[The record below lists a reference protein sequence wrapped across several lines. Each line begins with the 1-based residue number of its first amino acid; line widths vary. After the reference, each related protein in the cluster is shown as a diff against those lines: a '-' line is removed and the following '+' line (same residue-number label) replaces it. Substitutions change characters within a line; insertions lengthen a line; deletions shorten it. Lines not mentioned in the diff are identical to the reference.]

1 MTTPAYGSPR
11 DWAAGP
17 DVVYRALAEAAVRQL
32 PPAPGSWAVDAGPG
46 TAAFARQLRRRYVNV
61 VELDISEA
69 MLRHDRAE
77 RPMAVVGDVTAL
89 PLCDGCV
96 DLTVAGFVLSHL
108 DDAGRGLSE
117 LVRVT
122 KPGGTVLATAFPAG
136 SGAPSHPAK
145 VAVDDVLSG
154 YGYRA
159 PDWYLALKSAG
170 EEQVGSRTALAELAA
185 GVGLAGVAIDRLE
198 VDISHLGIDALV
210 GWRLGM
216 AQVAPWLHD
225 EPAERREQIRSAAR
239 SAVEKVSLTA
249 LTMLVLSGSR

>member
-1 MTTPAYGSPR
+1 MTAPAYGSPR

-17 DVVYRALAEAAVRQL
+17 DLVYRALAKAAVAQL
-32 PPAPGSWAVDAGPG
+32 PPAPGSWAVDAGAG
-46 TAAFARQLRRRYVNV
+46 TAAFARQLRLRRLTV
-61 VELDISEA
+61 VEVDISEA

-89 PLCDGCV
+89 PLRDDCV

-108 DDAGRGLSE
+108 DDARHGLTE
-117 LVRVT
+117 LVRIT

-136 SGAPSHPAK
+136 SGVPSHPAK
-145 VAVDDVLSG
+145 VAVDDVLTG
-154 YGYRA
+154 YGYRP

-185 GVGLAGVAIDRLE
+185 GVWLAGVTIDRLE
-198 VDISHLGIDALV
+198 VDISHLGVDALV

-216 AQVAPWLHD
+216 AHVAPWLHD
-225 EPAERREQIRSAAR
+225 EPVERREQIRTAAR
-239 SAVEKVSLTA
+239 SAVRKVSMTP
-249 LTMLVLSGSR
+249 LTMLVLSGRR

>member
-17 DVVYRALAEAAVRQL
+17 DLVYRALAEAAVKQL
-32 PPAPGSWAVDAGPG
+32 PPAPGSWAVDAGAG

-61 VELDISEA
+61 VELDISET

-89 PLCDGCV
+89 PLCDGCA

-136 SGAPSHPAK
+136 SGAPSHPVK
-145 VAVDDVLSG
+145 WPWMTYSAVRLSG
-154 YGYRA
+154 
-159 PDWYLALKSAG
+159 
-170 EEQVGSRTALAELAA
+170 T
-185 GVGLAGVAIDRLE
+185 GLVPR
-198 VDISHLGIDALV
+198 
-210 GWRLGM
+210 
-216 AQVAPWLHD
+216 P
-225 EPAERREQIRSAAR
+225 QIRRGGAGRQPYCAGGARCRRRARRRHHR
-239 SAVEKVSLTA
+239 SARGRHQPPRRRRAGRLAPRHGPGRSLA
-249 LTMLVLSGSR
+249 P

>member
-1 MTTPAYGSPR
+1 M
-11 DWAAGP
+11 
-17 DVVYRALAEAAVRQL
+17 
-32 PPAPGSWAVDAGPG
+32 
-46 TAAFARQLRRRYVNV
+46 
-61 VELDISEA
+61 
-69 MLRHDRAE
+69 
-77 RPMAVVGDVTAL
+77 TAL
-89 PLCDGCV
+89 NVRWQCRRCDGIATARWLCRP
-96 DLTVAGFVLSHL
+96 TVAGFVLSHL
-108 DDAGRGLSE
+108 DGAGRGLSE
-117 LVRVT
+117 LVRIT

-185 GVGLAGVAIDRLE
+185 GVGLAGVTIDRLE
-198 VDISHLGIDALV
+198 VDICHLGVDALV

-225 EPAERREQIRSAAR
+225 EPAERREQIRSAAAPPWR
-239 SAVEKVSLTA
+239 GFSDSADDARAQRQSIAIKRQSISKGAGWAIL
-249 LTMLVLSGSR
+249 GSNQ